1 MGMDRQSYVRGF
13 QDALELV
20 LAELERAEDLEDA
33 KKRIRALWSLA
44 MEHKLDE
51 IQRQLGYI
59 ATDCH

>member
-1 MGMDRQSYVRGF
+1 MDRQSYVRGF

-33 KKRIRALWSLA
+33 KKRVRVMWNLA
-44 MEHKLDE
+44 MEHKLGE

-59 ATDCH
+59 TTDCH